1 MEPTLEKDEHGEV
14 IRSGIYTYG
23 ETVHIFVERKIIKG
37 FLPGFQSGHH
47 LMKLNPLVLSTL
59 IIWLKRWMERNE

>member
-23 ETVHIFVERKIIKG
+23 ETVHIFVERKIIKE
-37 FLPGFQSGHH
+37 FFYLDSKSGRH
-47 LMKLNPLVLSTL
+47 LMKLNPLVLNILITWLETL
-59 IIWLKRWMERNE
+59 DGTK